1 MEKKPLIQN
10 EIDYYHEE
18 AIRMIVKEEKLPS
31 QVKRGLIQ
39 LGADE
44 GVAAEITN
52 SALDLVQQAKKKK
65 ATNVFAFVFVAVA
78 DPLPW
83 AQNIWPLC
91 KISSILS
98 PMILDIP
105 ALTFPPRLLVLPHLL

>member
-44 GVAAEITN
+44 GVAAEIAN
-52 SALDLVQQAKKKK
+52 SALELVQQAKKKK
-65 ATNVFAFVFVAVA
+65 ATKDIVFGSLWCIGGTVLTLA
-78 DPLPW
+78 DVGYIFW
-83 AQNIWPLC
+83 GA
-91 KISSILS
+91 ILFGGIQLINGIVS
-98 PMILDIP
+98 
-105 ALTFPPRLLVLPHLL
+105 RV